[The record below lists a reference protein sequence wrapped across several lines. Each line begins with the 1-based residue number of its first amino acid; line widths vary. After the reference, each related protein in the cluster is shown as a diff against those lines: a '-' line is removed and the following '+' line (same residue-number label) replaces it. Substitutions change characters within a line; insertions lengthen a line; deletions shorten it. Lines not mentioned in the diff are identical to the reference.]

1 MLVGS
6 MNPCPCGYYGSS
18 TKECSCVPAELH
30 NYRRKLSGPLLD
42 RIDITIR
49 LDQPDTTVLV
59 NSTTTSTR
67 EHDTA
72 KQQIQAALNTQFKRQ
87 HKTNANLSSYETIQC
102 CQLTAKAQQVLEQA
116 TRKLTLSARSYFKII
131 KVAQTIADLENA
143 AIIQPEFIS
152 EAISYRNEI

>member
-18 TKECSCVPAELH
+18 IKECSCVPAELH

-59 NSTTTSTR
+59 NSTTIST
-67 EHDTA
+67 HQHASA
-72 KQQIQAALNTQFKRQ
+72 KLQIEAALNKQFKRQ
-87 HKTNANLSSYETIQC
+87 HKPNSNLSSYETLQI
-102 CQLTAKAQQVLEQA
+102 CQLDSDAHSCLEHA
-116 TRKLTLSARSYFKII
+116 TEKLKLSARSYFKTI

-143 AIIQPEFIS
+143 AKITHDHIS
-152 EAISYRNEI
+152 EAIQLRE